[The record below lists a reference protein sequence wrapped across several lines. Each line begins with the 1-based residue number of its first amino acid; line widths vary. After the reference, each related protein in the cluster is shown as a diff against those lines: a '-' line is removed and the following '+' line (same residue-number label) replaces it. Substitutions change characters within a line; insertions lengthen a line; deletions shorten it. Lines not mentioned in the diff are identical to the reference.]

1 MKQKNQNLTILNNFK
16 KRGLRL
22 TVPRKVILEMLSKT
36 EEHPSA
42 EEIYFSVHK
51 NHPNIGLTTV
61 YRTLELLMSWGVVHK
76 FDFGEGK
83 SRYELIDHSK
93 VSNHHHHLICSNC
106 KKIVNYTDFVEEELN
121 LVAKLEKRLSK
132 KYNFNINNHVI
143 EFYGY
148 CNDCK

>member
-1 MKQKNQNLTILNNFK
+1 MQQKNQNITILNNFK
-16 KRGLRL
+16 KKGLRL
-22 TVPRKVILEMLSKT
+22 TVPRKVILDMLCKT
-36 EEHPSA
+36 DEHPSA

-61 YRTLELLMSWGVVHK
+61 YRTLELLMSWGIVHK

-83 SRYELIDHSK
+83 SRYELIDHPK
-93 VSNHHHHLICSNC
+93 GLGHHHHLICANC
-106 KKIVNYTDFVEEELN
+106 KKIVNYTDFVEEEMKLI
-121 LVAKLEKRLSK
+121 AKLEKRLSK
-132 KYNFNINNHVI
+132 KHDFIINNHVI